1 MFTIVLVKSLS
12 GIFTKKTLAK
22 ISWIQMAVNKINY
35 KVNYKPVESANVF
48 KLPLSSDEKFWN
60 IILGRNHLMEI
71 QDKMVE

>member
-1 MFTIVLVKSLS
+1 
-12 GIFTKKTLAK
+12 
-22 ISWIQMAVNKINY
+22 MAVNKINY

>member
-1 MFTIVLVKSLS
+1 
-12 GIFTKKTLAK
+12 
-22 ISWIQMAVNKINY
+22 MAVNKINY
-35 KVNYKPVESANVF
+35 KVNYKPVGSANVF